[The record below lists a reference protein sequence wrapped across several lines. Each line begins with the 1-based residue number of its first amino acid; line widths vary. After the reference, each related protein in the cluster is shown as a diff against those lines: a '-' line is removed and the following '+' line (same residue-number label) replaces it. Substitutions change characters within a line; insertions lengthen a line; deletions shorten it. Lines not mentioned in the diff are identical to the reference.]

1 MQLEQTIAD
10 ATAQTRAI
18 SLYGV
23 RNRRTVLSRMVQ
35 RMAGVHQPCALPLR
49 VAAGLTR

>member
-23 RNRRTVLSRMVQ
+23 RNNRALSYGS
-35 RMAGVHQPCALPLR
+35 AHGWCASAMRVPLR